1 MKKETAKRLF
11 SYVFLFIFFAK
22 MVISVAP
29 LVVIHI
35 DSTVVKAVIM
45 QLEIEN
51 HSTKGADQAKDN
63 LNKGEWLSGL
73 SKFNFNRPQVD
84 IAMKRF
90 NFSRNYPIQA
100 FYPSVPTPPPNC

>member
-1 MKKETAKRLF
+1 
-11 SYVFLFIFFAK
+11 

-29 LVVIHI
+29 LIAIHI
-35 DSTVVKAVIM
+35 DSEVVKAVIM

-51 HSTKGADQAKDN
+51 HASKGSDQAKDN

-73 SKFNFNRPQVD
+73 NKFNFNRPQVD

-90 NFSRNYPIQA
+90 SFSRDCPIQA
-100 FYPSVPTPPPNC
+100 FYPAVPTPPPNC

>member
-1 MKKETAKRLF
+1 MKKEFAKKLF

-22 MVISVAP
+22 MAISVAP
-29 LVVIHI
+29 LIAIHMDSQVVN
-35 DSTVVKAVIM
+35 AVIM

-51 HSTKGADQAKDN
+51 HSSKGTDQAKDS

-73 SKFNFNRPQVD
+73 SKFKFAIPQID
-84 IAMKRF
+84 LASKQFILLRD
-90 NFSRNYPIQA
+90 YPIQA